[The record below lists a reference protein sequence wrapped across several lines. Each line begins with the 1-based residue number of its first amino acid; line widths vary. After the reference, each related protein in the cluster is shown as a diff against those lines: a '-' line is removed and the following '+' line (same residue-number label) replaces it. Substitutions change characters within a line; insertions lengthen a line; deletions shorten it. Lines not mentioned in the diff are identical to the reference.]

1 MLRKIV
7 ALPYVFLW
15 LAIVVF
21 ILANIYDNVAGKAY
35 DLNRFADKIE
45 TKLHQLEQEVN
56 SFLGDGK
63 LIEAAA
69 DGKLQNE
76 YLTELNK
83 KLYTICIYEN
93 DSLRFWSN
101 NKVLPYLT
109 DIKPIDGRVNKT
121 VGQKNGEYELIK
133 ETYFNNRTKRSLTIL
148 GLIPIYYKFPVNN
161 DYLKDRIV
169 LDSSIPDFIVLSD
182 SEGVT
187 VRNLEDKPLFKIQSK
202 RQLTKKNR
210 GKSFL
215 FYLLGFVLLGLFI
228 NELALRV
235 VKTRGFLPGFSI
247 LLGSV
252 LLVRLMSYYFTWLGE
267 FRDIEIFHPR
277 HFASNIFPSIG
288 DLLIDILLVLWI
300 IAFFNFLFR
309 PKRISKLSKGV
320 QYLIGVSIYFAITSA
335 VFAISRIFISL
346 ARNSE
351 ITLEFNNI
359 FSLNLYSFCGL
370 FSLTL
375 LTGSL
380 FIFSQKLMVIL
391 SKTKINSIEKV
402 FFIVVM
408 LALTTVINYLNLLS
422 TSSLILIIFSMGFIV
437 LFELFI
443 RAKSITYFWLLTW
456 LIIFSI
462 FSTVL
467 LYNYNYEKE
476 FNTRRLYALKLAEE
490 NDRYTVFKF
499 QQIYEN
505 LVADKFVQNFFVSPW
520 IPKSAVVDRIQK
532 KYIRTYLFNKYNSN
546 VHVYNANGGKIK
558 GEMIEYA
565 SFQKLISTGNPTG
578 LDYLHYWL
586 DNTGKLNYIA
596 DIPIVRNNAA
606 HGRIIITLLAKEVK
620 GSRLYPALLL
630 DKQMKSSQKMERY
643 NYAIYENG
651 QRYKSNGNFY
661 PYLNPFQVK
670 KGFQTVT
677 DDSYVHLVYVA
688 NKNKTIVVTKE
699 NEEFI
704 RPVSLFSY
712 MFCLQLLVMILILLF
727 DYVIKNISS
736 GKIRSILRLRPT
748 LRNRINLSVISMII
762 LSFLIIGIV
771 TVIYFRGEFTK
782 YHDQRLGRKVRGV
795 LASIKVEM
803 EKNEDNPYYIPDISD
818 LSEIHRMDINLYD
831 LQGDLEASSQLA
843 IVDIGLI
850 SDKIDPVAFYNL
862 DRVRVDQHN
871 QEEAIGQLMF
881 KTAYVPLKTA
891 KGEIVGYIGLPYYSQ
906 LENLRED
913 VSEFMG
919 TLLNVYVL
927 LLIFSGL
934 VAILIGNSVTSPIV
948 TIGEKLKQVKLGRK
962 NTQLEWDNDDEIGAL
977 VIEYNK
983 MINELEESANLLAQ
997 SNRETAWREMAKQVA
1012 HEIKNPL
1019 TPMKLSIQHLQR
1031 ASKESDLDDI
1041 QGMVNRVSKTLV
1053 EQIDSLSNIAS
1064 SFSNFAKMPKA
1075 TNEKFV
1081 INSTISSVFNLFS
1094 ERDNMNISLELPM
1107 SEFIVFADRNQM
1119 VRALNNLI
1127 KNAIQ
1132 AIPETREGN
1141 ILISLS
1147 KKETMAVIEVRDNGI
1162 GIPEDKQINVFVPN
1176 FTTKSSGTGLGLA
1189 ITRNIVESAAG
1200 KIYFET
1206 EVDKGTSFFIEL
1218 PIVNRS

>member
-1 MLRKIV
+1 MLRKFV
-7 ALPYVFLW
+7 AVPYLFLW
-15 LAIVVF
+15 LAIIVI
-21 ILANIYDNVAGKAY
+21 ILAKVYDNVAGEAHSLY
-35 DLNRFADKIE
+35 RYANQIE
-45 TKLHQLEQEVN
+45 TKLHTLEQEVN
-56 SFLGDGK
+56 SFFGDAK
-63 LIEAAA
+63 LIESAANGELSS
-69 DGKLQNE
+69 D
-76 YLTELNK
+76 YLSSLNK

-109 DIKPIDGRVNKT
+109 DITPTDGRVNKI
-121 VGQKNGEYELIK
+121 VGQKNGDYELIK

-148 GLIPIYYKFPVNN
+148 GLIPIYNKFPVNN
-161 DYLKDRIV
+161 EYLQDRIV
-169 LDSSIPDFIVLSD
+169 LDNTIPDYIVLD
-182 SEGVT
+182 EATGVT
-187 VRNLEDKPLFKIQSK
+187 VRNREEKPLFKIRSK
-202 RQLTKKNR
+202 RQLTKKNQ
-210 GKSFL
+210 GNTFL
-215 FYLLGFVLLGLFI
+215 LYLLGFILLALFVNEVAHRTVKKKGFWSGFTVLLLGIAFVRGL
-228 NELALRV
+228 
-235 VKTRGFLPGFSI
+235 
-247 LLGSV
+247 
-252 LLVRLMSYYFTWLGE
+252 SYYFDWLDT
-267 FRDIEIFHPR
+267 FRDIDIFHPR
-277 HFASNIFPSIG
+277 HYASNLFPSIG
-288 DLLIDILLVLWI
+288 DLLIDILLTLWI
-300 IAFFNFLFR
+300 IAFFNFQFR
-309 PKRISKLSKGV
+309 PRGFSKIAKRN
-320 QYLIGVSIYFAITSA
+320 QYLIGLFIYCVITGA
-335 VFAISRIFISL
+335 VFVISRIFISL

-359 FSLNLYSFCGL
+359 FSLNIYSFCGL

-380 FIFSQKLMVIL
+380 FIFSQKLMNIL
-391 SKTKINSIEKV
+391 SKMSINLNEKILFIGALLSI
-402 FFIVVM
+402 
-408 LALTTVINYLNLLS
+408 TTIINYLDLLS
-422 TSSLILIIFSMGFIV
+422 TSSLILVIFSMGFIL
-437 LFELFI
+437 LFELFV
-443 RAKSITYFWLLTW
+443 RAKSMTYFWLLTW
-456 LIIFSI
+456 LIIFSV

-467 LYNYNYEKE
+467 LYNYNFEKE

-490 NDRYTVFKF
+490 NDRYTEFKF
-499 QQIYEN
+499 QQIHTN
-505 LVADKFVQNFFVSPW
+505 LINDKFIQNFFVSPW
-520 IPKSAVVDRIQK
+520 IPKNEIVERIQK
-532 KYIRTYLFNKYNSN
+532 KYVRTYLFNKYNSS
-546 VHVYNANGGKIK
+546 VHVYNATGARIK
-558 GEMIEYA
+558 GEGIEYA
-565 SFQKLISTGNPTG
+565 SFEKLISTGKKTG
-578 LDYLHYWL
+578 FEYLHYWL
-586 DNTGKLNYIA
+586 DANGKLNYIA
-596 DIPIVRNNAA
+596 DIPIKRINKPY
-606 HGRIIITLLAKEVK
+606 GRIVINLLAKDIK

-643 NYAIYENG
+643 NFAIYRKG
-651 QRYKSNGNFY
+651 QRLKSNGNFY
-661 PYLNPFQVK
+661 PFLEPFNVES
-670 KGFQTVT
+670 GFKSIT
-677 DDSYVHLVYVA
+677 DDNYVHLVYAV
-688 NKNKTIVVTKE
+688 NNEKTIVVTKE

-712 MFCLQLLVMILILLF
+712 MFCLQLLVMILIVLF
-727 DYVIKNISS
+727 DFFIKNISS
-736 GKIRSILRLRPT
+736 GKFRSILRLRPT
-748 LRNRINLSVISMII
+748 LRNRINVSVISMII
-762 LSFLIIGIV
+762 LSFVIIGVV

-795 LASIKVEM
+795 LASIKVAM
-803 EKNEDNPYYIPDISD
+803 DKNEDNPYYRPDISD

-862 DRVRVDQHN
+862 DKVRVDQHT
-871 QEEAIGQLMF
+871 QEEAIGKLTF
-881 KTAYVPLKTA
+881 KTAYVPLKATN
-891 KGEIVGYIGLPYYSQ
+891 GTITGYVGLPYYSQ

-962 NTQLEWDNDDEIGAL
+962 NTQLEWSNDDEIGAL
-977 VIEYNK
+977 VDEYNK

-1041 QGMVNRVSKTLV
+1041 QDMVSRVSKTLV

-1075 TNEKFV
+1075 TNEKFL
-1081 INSTISSVFNLFS
+1081 INSLISSVYDLFS
-1094 ERDNMNISLELPM
+1094 ERDNMDISLEMPLD
-1107 SEFIVFADRNQM
+1107 EFIVFADRNQM

-1132 AIPETREGN
+1132 AIPETRLG
-1141 ILISLS
+1141 IITVSL
-1147 KKETMAVIEVRDNGI
+1147 KKKDTMAIIEVRDNGV
-1162 GIPEDKQINVFVPN
+1162 GIPEDKQKNVFVPN

-1206 EVDKGTSFFIEL
+1206 EVDIGTSFFIEL
-1218 PIVNRS
+1218 PIVNNG